1 MKSIGQFGWAAG
13 AVLLLGVPGH
23 AGAQAG
29 PSGAAAAA
37 TTDVSRVTLEE
48 VVVIGTTKRST
59 DVQHVPIAVS
69 ALTAATLENAALGNV
84 AEIDS
89 IVPNIEIDSTS
100 PFSGS
105 SSVLS
110 ASIRGIGQN
119 DFAFNLEP
127 GVGVYVDGV
136 YYARTI
142 GAVVDLLDVEQ
153 VEVLKGP
160 QGTLF
165 GRNTIGGALNIVTRK
180 PGADFGWSSEVTTGR
195 YDRLDVK
202 GVVDVP
208 LRAESLLSQ
217 FAFSSK
223 RRDGYQDRVGF
234 QAAPVVTDGPAFR
247 RARFSTPDESG
258 GEKQDNFRGKL
269 SWIVNDSTELLFAAD
284 YLSVDEQG
292 TPATLVN
299 TIINPTDPVPSLA
312 TSYNF
317 CISADA
323 AALMGAFLQQ
333 ACGVRALAGTALASV
348 NTDGDAT
355 NDRLFYG
362 SQFISGKDTSF
373 ATGSNFSKLD
383 TSGGSATL
391 TLEPSSG
398 VTLKSITAFRRLHA
412 KFGTD
417 LDGSPLNI
425 ADLSFDT
432 LQNQYSEEVQLSGV
446 ALGGSLEWLLG
457 GYYFHER
464 GNLTDFVPFA
474 EGLVQIF
481 GQNSFKN
488 EAFAGFASATYHV
501 DDALSVSVGLRHSD
515 EDKEFEGKQRD
526 LNAFVSKLPIGA
538 VFPDPNDPTRI
549 YPLGEQHKS
558 FKDLDSRISLQYR
571 ITEELFSYASY
582 TQGTKTGGWSTRLQ
596 APVTPDPNVAPDF
609 DSEKADSYEIGLKS
623 NALDDRLRANVAAF
637 YTVYDNIQVTV
648 QRDTSPVFENAG
660 DGVVRGI
667 ELELEALPVERL
679 ALRGSAGVLDAHYTK
694 LDPLSVLQKGNQFV
708 NTPDFSLNVSG
719 DYEIPLTGV
728 LPRLDGGL
736 GLHLDWSHKNHVDND
751 AENNPYFYEGRINV
765 LNAALSFA
773 PKDAIWEIVW
783 GVHNVTDTRFVVSG
797 FQNAGVGFT
806 SAIYSRPREWYL
818 TLRMTY

>member
-1 MKSIGQFGWAAG
+1 MKNIGKTGWAAG
-13 AVLLLGVPGH
+13 ASLLLCLPAH
-23 AGAQAG
+23 AAPPADG
-29 PSGAAAAA
+29 SGAAA
-37 TTDVSRVTLEE
+37 RVTLEE

-69 ALTAATLENAALGNV
+69 ALTAASLESSALGNV
-84 AEIDS
+84 SEIDAL
-89 IVPNIEIDSTS
+89 VPNIEIDSTS

-165 GRNTIGGALNIVTRK
+165 GRNTIGGALNILTRK
-180 PGADFGWSSEVTTGR
+180 PAADFGFSSEVTTGR
-195 YDRLDVK
+195 FDRLDVK

-223 RRDGYQDRVGF
+223 RRDGYQDRVAF

-247 RARFSTPDESG
+247 RASFRTPSESG
-258 GEKQDNFRGKL
+258 GERQDNFRGKL
-269 SWIVNDSTELLFAAD
+269 NWIVNDSTELLLAAD
-284 YLSVDEQG
+284 YSSIDEQG

-299 TIINPTDPVPSLA
+299 TIINPTDPAPSLA

-317 CISADA
+317 CVSTAPGD
-323 AALMGAFLQQ
+323 LMGSFLEQ

-348 NTDGDAT
+348 NVDGDPA
-355 NDRLFYG
+355 NDRLLYG
-362 SQFISGKDTSF
+362 SQFITGKDTSF
-373 ATGSNFSKLD
+373 ATGSNFSRVD

-391 TLEPSSG
+391 TLEPSNQ
-398 VTLKSITAFRRLHA
+398 VALKSISAYRRLHA

-432 LQNQYSEEVQLSGV
+432 VQNQLSQELQLSGV
-446 ALGGSLEWLLG
+446 ALDGDVEWLLG
-457 GYYFHER
+457 AYYFHER
-464 GNLTDFVPFA
+464 GELTDFVPFA

-488 EAFAGFASATYHV
+488 EAWAGFASGTYHLN
-501 DDALSVSVGLRHSD
+501 DALSVSLGLRHSQ
-515 EDKEFEGKQRD
+515 EDKEFEGRQRD

-538 VFPDPNDPTRI
+538 VFPDPGDPTRI
-549 YPLGEQHKS
+549 YPLGEQRKD
-558 FKDLDSRISLQYR
+558 FKDLDSRLSLQYR
-571 ITEELFSYASY
+571 ITDALFSYASY

-623 NALDDRLRANVAAF
+623 SGLDDRLRVNVAAF
-637 YTVYDNIQVTV
+637 YTLYDNIQVTV

-660 DGVVRGI
+660 DGLVRGV
-667 ELELEALPVERL
+667 ELEVEGLPTERL
-679 ALRGSAGVLDAHYTK
+679 ALRGSVGVLDAHYIE
-694 LDPLSVLQKGNQFV
+694 LDSLSVLQKGNQFV
-708 NTPDFSLNVSG
+708 NTPDFTLNLAG
-719 DYEIPLTGV
+719 DYEIPLAGL
-728 LPRLDGGL
+728 LPSLDGGL

-765 LNAALSFA
+765 VNAALRYA
-773 PKDAIWEIVW
+773 PKGALWEIAW

-806 SAIYSRPREWYL
+806 SAIYSRPREWY
-818 TLRMTY
+818 MTVRLAY